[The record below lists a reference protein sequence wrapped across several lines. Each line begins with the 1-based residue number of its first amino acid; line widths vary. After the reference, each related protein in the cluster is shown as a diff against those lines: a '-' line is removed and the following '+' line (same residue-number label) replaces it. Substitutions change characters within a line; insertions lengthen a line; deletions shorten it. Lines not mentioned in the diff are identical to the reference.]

1 MSEIRKLHRQ
11 FCQYSKTFKG
21 RTPRGIQWLESCFNT
36 FMQFQPLDHPN
47 QISKRHLE
55 NWLLQGQSERGWS
68 AKTVRNQ
75 LQAISSFLDWSVAE
89 EIIPKNH
96 AKSIPRPKLPQR
108 LPKALSQE
116 EAQLLLTYAKNA
128 EYPTRFQRA
137 RATAII
143 GCFLYTGV
151 RLNELYNL
159 ELTHIDLEAQTLF
172 VSRGKGEKDRLIPLA
187 PQVIRIFKTYLT
199 ERRKLNPNSPY
210 FFTSVQ
216 DKDKM
221 GDNVIKRLIEKL
233 RTLSKVNF
241 TAHVLRHTF
250 ATLMLQSGCDLF
262 SIQKMMGHS
271 DIATTSIYLKATV
284 EHLRGEIAKH
294 PL

>member
-1 MSEIRKLHRQ
+1 M
-11 FCQYSKTFKG
+11 
-21 RTPRGIQWLESCFNT
+21 
-36 FMQFQPLDHPN
+36 DH
-47 QISKRHLE
+47 QSGARHLH
-55 NWLLQGQSERGWS
+55 GQTEKGWS

-75 LQAISSFLDWSVAE
+75 LQAISSFLDWCVAE
-89 EIIPKNH
+89 EVISKNH

-116 EAQLLLTYAKNA
+116 EAQIILTCAKNA

-143 GCFLYTGV
+143 GCFLYTGI
-151 RLNELYNL
+151 RLNELYQL
-159 ELTHIDLEAQTLF
+159 QLTHIDLNAQTLF
-172 VSRGKGEKDRLIPLA
+172 VSQGKGDKDRLIPLA
-187 PQVIRIFKTYLT
+187 PQAIRIFKTYLL
-199 ERRKLNPNSPY
+199 ERRKLNPKSPY

-216 DKDKM
+216 DKEKM

-233 RTLSKVNF
+233 RILSKVNF
-241 TAHVLRHTF
+241 SAHVLRHTF

-284 EHLRGEIAKH
+284 EHLRNEIAKH